1 MPETVIG
8 RPRGAAVDA
17 GGSVMM
23 TLGDVAFAVRTTV
36 YQRLRRTTTYRWP
49 SLDRVGRWPARQFTG
64 PGNDQVTL
72 DGVVMPTYRGA
83 AGAVDALR
91 QLALTGQP
99 QQMSAGTGEVYGLW
113 CLEQVEEDR
122 SGLFVDGAARR
133 IAWVLQLV
141 RYGDDVPGGLQNT
154 LAADAAAEG
163 DTRRVLDAMT
173 ASVDAGDGP
182 ATVAQRGREAAG
194 GS

>member
-8 RPRGAAVDA
+8 RPRGGAAA
-17 GGSVMM
+17 GAGSVMM
-23 TLGDVAFAVRTTV
+23 TLGDVAFAVSTTV
-36 YQRLRRTTTYRWP
+36 FQRLRRMTTYRWP

-64 PGNDQVTL
+64 PGIDKVTL

-99 QQMSAGTGEVYGLW
+99 QQMSAGTGEVFGLW
-113 CLEQVEEDR
+113 CLEQIEEDR
-122 SGLFVDGAARR
+122 SGLFADGAPRR
-133 IAWVLQLV
+133 VAWVLQLA
-141 RYGDDVPGGLQNT
+141 RYGDDAPGGLQGT

-173 ASVDAGDGP
+173 ASADAGESP
-182 ATVAQRGREAAG
+182 ALVAQRGREAAG